1 MARGLDS
8 DYIGSLSLMDGFDMG
23 IAFDGFGENMKKFME
38 LPIKYLDS
46 AHDKA
51 VELVE
56 DIHAL
61 IYAHSP
67 DDKLPDKD
75 HGTLTDP
82 SSNYTV
88 TRSPSTSVEMHQ
100 VNPNEEFY
108 GSPSLVTVEDLS
120 LSSTATDVHGTEP
133 VSSTSPAMCASEDS
147 ISLKITADTKEEVTI
162 CIAEYLSDNG
172 TPENHNSL
180 GRSVR
185 SEEEIILWNPSNTV
199 TPPQSS
205 EQATVVQD
213 YVSEEVNANKIFKQL
228 ELNGSGHSESS
239 AFDGAILLGK
249 GNGEERS
256 ELCNANSH
264 EESAKHDN
272 NVSTDVKDLPVGTFS
287 HYLSAE
293 VFIGADDPNMST
305 DETTDFVNIDLRD
318 GQEQVKYNKSEA
330 TWVLQPKNTSFKKV
344 LMRSLSNKLRWSKKE
359 MTVHQA
365 APFRPQKSVDIH
377 YEVVCSADGLEDDWE
392 LL

>member
-8 DYIGSLSLMDGFDMG
+8 DYIGSISLMDGFDMG
-23 IAFDGFGENMKKFME
+23 ITFDGFGENMKKFME

-67 DDKLPDKD
+67 DDKFPDKD

-82 SSNYTV
+82 SSND
-88 TRSPSTSVEMHQ
+88 H
-100 VNPNEEFY
+100 
-108 GSPSLVTVEDLS
+108 SLG
-120 LSSTATDVHGTEP
+120 STATDVHETES
-133 VSSTSPAMCASEDS
+133 VSSTSPAMCASEDP
-147 ISLKITADTKEEVTI
+147 ISLERTADTKEEVTF
-162 CIAEYLSDNG
+162 CNSEDLSDNC

-180 GRSVR
+180 GGSD
-185 SEEEIILWNPSNTV
+185 SSDEEIILWNQWNSV
-199 TPPQSS
+199 TSRQYP

-213 YVSEEVNANKIFKQL
+213 YISEEANGNKIIEQV
-228 ELNGSGHSESS
+228 ELHGSGHSV

-249 GNGEERS
+249 VNGEEQS
-256 ELCNANSH
+256 ELCSANSH
-264 EESAKHDN
+264 EESTKHGYIKN
-272 NVSTDVKDLPVGTFS
+272 LSVGTVS

-293 VFIGADDPNMST
+293 VFTGADDPNMST
-305 DETTDFVNIDLRD
+305 DETTDFVNVDLRV
-318 GQEQVKYNKSEA
+318 GQELMKYNKADASS
-330 TWVLQPKNTSFKKV
+330 VPQPKNTSFKKV
-344 LMRSLSNKLRWSKKE
+344 LMRSLSNKLRWSKKD
-359 MTVHQA
+359 MNVHQA
-365 APFRPQKSVDIH
+365 VPFRPQKSVDIC
-377 YEVVCSADGLEDDWE
+377 YEVVCSSDGLEDDWE

>member
-8 DYIGSLSLMDGFDMG
+8 DYIGSISLMDGFDMG
-23 IAFDGFGENMKKFME
+23 ITFDGFGENMKKFME

-67 DDKLPDKD
+67 DDKFPDKD

-82 SSNYTV
+82 SNND
-88 TRSPSTSVEMHQ
+88 RSL
-100 VNPNEEFY
+100 
-108 GSPSLVTVEDLS
+108 G
-120 LSSTATDVHGTEP
+120 STATDVHETEP

-147 ISLKITADTKEEVTI
+147 ISLERTADTKEEVAF
-162 CIAEYLSDNG
+162 CNSEDLSDNC

-180 GRSVR
+180 GVSVS
-185 SEEEIILWNPSNTV
+185 SEEEIILWNQWSSV
-199 TPPQSS
+199 TPRQSP

-213 YVSEEVNANKIFKQL
+213 YVSEEANGNKIIEQV
-228 ELNGSGHSESS
+228 ELPGSGHSA

-249 GNGEERS
+249 GNDEEQS
-256 ELCNANSH
+256 ELCSENSH
-264 EESAKHDN
+264 EESTKHD
-272 NVSTDVKDLPVGTFS
+272 LW
-287 HYLSAE
+287 
-293 VFIGADDPNMST
+293 
-305 DETTDFVNIDLRD
+305 D
-318 GQEQVKYNKSEA
+318 GQEQMKYNKSEA
-330 TWVLQPKNTSFKKV
+330 SSLPQPKNTSFKKV
-344 LMRSLSNKLRWSKKE
+344 LMRSLSNKLRWSKKD
-359 MTVHQA
+359 MNVHQA
-365 APFRPQKSVDIH
+365 VPFRPQKSVDVC
-377 YEVVCSADGLEDDWE
+377 YEVVCSSDGLEDDWE